1 MKGESVLQ
9 TTQMGEL
16 WFLSEEGK
24 KLTDYSRQ
32 SALTDCKNK
41 MAIYLVF
48 RMLSHLCLAQEDG
61 LISSIPGCDWQV
73 LIVFTVKYC
82 LLYQFVHNHSD
93 LTNKKNEQSKW
104 TKSQAQTLFQ
114 INKRGSHKFKKL
126 FPPLK
131 TKNKMSHSEKFS
143 ETLNEIIY
151 LPVGFV
157 KQKKK
162 KENSCSKHSKYC
174 CNSQCVLEIIM
185 SYTYYNSTQ
194 LTQNLKMERYF
205 NYAL

>member
-1 MKGESVLQ
+1 
-9 TTQMGEL
+9 
-16 WFLSEEGK
+16 
-24 KLTDYSRQ
+24 
-32 SALTDCKNK
+32 
-41 MAIYLVF
+41 
-48 RMLSHLCLAQEDG
+48 
-61 LISSIPGCDWQV
+61 
-73 LIVFTVKYC
+73 
-82 LLYQFVHNHSD
+82 
-93 LTNKKNEQSKW
+93 
-104 TKSQAQTLFQ
+104 
-114 INKRGSHKFKKL
+114 
-126 FPPLK
+126 
-131 TKNKMSHSEKFS
+131 MSHSEKFS

-157 KQKKK
+157 KRKKKKK